1 MDVLAVSST
10 VTMTYEGGIS
20 LMVINPMKPSG
31 ALEGL
36 YFTYTGTYATITDNS
51 GFAGTHPGE
60 TGFLLTTDG
69 VTCLVLCVVFLG
81 VLLFGKVYEATTLL
95 VVGGRGRELTSHL
108 HGVLVKF

>member
-36 YFTYTGTYATITDNS
+36 YFAYTTITDNS

-60 TGFLLTTDG
+60 TRFLLTTDG

-81 VLLFGKVYEATTLL
+81 VLLFGKVYEATTL
-95 VVGGRGRELTSHL
+95 VGGEEGS
-108 HGVLVKF
+108 